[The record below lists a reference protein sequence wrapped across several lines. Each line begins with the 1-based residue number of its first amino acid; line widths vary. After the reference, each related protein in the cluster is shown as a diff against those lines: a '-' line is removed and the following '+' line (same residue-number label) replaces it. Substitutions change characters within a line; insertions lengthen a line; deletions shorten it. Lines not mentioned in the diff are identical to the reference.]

1 MPRTPKTTKTTS
13 TKRASKVEVSIHLP
27 GKTPEV
33 SKYAAGSTLGD
44 VIADMN
50 LDGYDVSINGSKSS
64 SSTVLVKGDI
74 IRVGVRTK
82 NAC

>member
-13 TKRASKVEVSIHLP
+13 TRAKKVEVSIHLP

-50 LDGYDVSINGSKSS
+50 LDGYDVSLNGNKASS
-64 SSTVLVKGDI
+64 GATLSKGDI
-74 IRVGVRTK
+74 IRVGVKTK
-82 NAC
+82 NAF